1 VTIIKPNCIAKRA
14 VVLKVFFI
22 IPFVLLSDEDY
33 SKQSN
38 LNTDTGK
45 IAIKIS
51 VISDHGIIEI
61 CIFYVRMR
69 LYQTVVWYYLQRD
82 NCFLKKHLDQQ
93 WH

>member
-1 VTIIKPNCIAKRA
+1 MRII
-14 VVLKVFFI
+14 L
-22 IPFVLLSDEDY
+22 
-33 SKQSN
+33 KQSN

-69 LYQTVVWYYLQRD
+69 LYQTVLYGTIYNVTT
-82 NCFLKKHLDQQ
+82 FLKKHLDQQ
-93 WH
+93 WHWLK

>member
-1 VTIIKPNCIAKRA
+1 MRII
-14 VVLKVFFI
+14 L
-22 IPFVLLSDEDY
+22 
-33 SKQSN
+33 KQSN

-69 LYQTVVWYYLQRD
+69 LYQTVLYGTIYNVTT
-82 NCFLKKHLDQQ
+82 FLKKHLTNSGID
-93 WH
+93 

>member
-1 VTIIKPNCIAKRA
+1 MRII
-14 VVLKVFFI
+14 L
-22 IPFVLLSDEDY
+22 
-33 SKQSN
+33 KQSN

-69 LYQTVVWYYLQRD
+69 LYQTVLYGTIYNVTTVS
-82 NCFLKKHLDQQ
+82 
-93 WH
+93 